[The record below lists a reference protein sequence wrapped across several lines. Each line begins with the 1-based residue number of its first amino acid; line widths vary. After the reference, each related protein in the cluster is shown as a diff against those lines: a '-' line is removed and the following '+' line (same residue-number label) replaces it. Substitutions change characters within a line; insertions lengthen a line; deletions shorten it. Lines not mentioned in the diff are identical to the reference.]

1 MGTRI
6 HLQGFISIFAR
17 GVHSLPLSLN
27 VLLTD
32 YFSFLRTVGSHVPC
46 TYFFS
51 FEDTWIKKGIQ
62 SRGKGSAGVWFEAH
76 RGICGCRDRN
86 HSYISG
92 NIFTADTFMSV
103 FVTQLLLAVSLVLL
117 QLMQKPQS
125 LHRQQAAACHL
136 FSADSSYQTKVWVYQ
151 EERVCHV
158 ACTDTISSDERSRCC
173 LTCGFVTC
181 KLSWLTDIS
190 LMYMLGNDERTDSK

>member
-1 MGTRI
+1 MFPA
-6 HLQGFISIFAR
+6 HISPPR
-17 GVHSLPLSLN
+17 
-27 VLLTD
+27 
-32 YFSFLRTVGSHVPC
+32 
-46 TYFFS
+46 
-51 FEDTWIKKGIQ
+51 IKKRIQ
-62 SRGKGSAGVWFEAH
+62 SRGKGRPAFDSKPTGVFAV
-76 RGICGCRDRN
+76 RRDRN

-103 FVTQLLLAVSLVLL
+103 FVAQLLLAVSLVLL

-125 LHRQQAAACHL
+125 LHRRHAAACHL

-158 ACTDTISSDERSRCC
+158 ACTDTLSSDERSRCC

-181 KLSWLTDIS
+181 KLS
-190 LMYMLGNDERTDSK
+190 